1 MIRGWLDPVVA
12 SKVHFTNNLK
22 DLEDFIHASR
32 VPREFDGEEDYEYR
46 YVEPIPGENDKMND
60 IATRDSLLAARSQL
74 YHDYEETT
82 AKWIKSPDDAAIKAE
97 RDSIAAKLRAD
108 YWNLDA
114 YVRARS
120 MYDRTG
126 WIQGEKVEPYPA
138 KKDIGVPPGENGV
151 GISSDDV
158 D

>member
-1 MIRGWLDPVVA
+1 MVA
-12 SKVHFTNNLK
+12 SKVHFTNNIK
-22 DLEDFIHASR
+22 DLEEYIHPSR
-32 VPREFDGEEDYEYR
+32 VPKEFDGEEEYEYK
-46 YVEPIPGENDKMND
+46 YVEPAPGENDKMND
-60 IATRDSLLAARSQL
+60 ITTRDSLIAAREQL

-82 AKWIKSPDDAAIKAE
+82 ARWIKSPEDAVIKAE

-108 YWNLDA
+108 YWNVDA

-138 KKDIGVPPGENGV
+138 RKDKSVSAGENGA
-151 GISSDDV
+151 GTSSDDV

>member
-1 MIRGWLDPVVA
+1 
-12 SKVHFTNNLK
+12 
-22 DLEDFIHASR
+22 
-32 VPREFDGEEDYEYR
+32 
-46 YVEPIPGENDKMND
+46 MND
-60 IATRDSLLAARSQL
+60 ITTRDNLVAAREQL

-82 AKWIKSPDDAAIKAE
+82 ARWIKSPEEAAIKAE

-108 YWNLDA
+108 YWNLDG

-138 KKDIGVPPGENGV
+138 KKDIAFAASENGV
-151 GISSDDV
+151 VTSSDDV